1 MGATT
6 DKSQVFGVTA
16 MWIRGSD
23 GLEERIE
30 GLQDVSLS
38 IKVSLVELNGDDSL
52 FPLDIQP
59 QNTDI
64 DITGKLG
71 KISTKALQILNG
83 GTLTTISANSISIV
97 QQESE
102 CSNMADN
109 LTVVTGSGD
118 KETETW
124 LFTATGTSTYT
135 VTRGSTGEVVGTYST
150 SDTPNTSIITGC
162 SVTVPASASLTVGAT
177 ASVMTTGPNGGI
189 ENVTLGKTDTPS
201 TCLVRCIT
209 EEITGIGRYEF
220 TFYKAQSTGNVFPLK
235 HKDFS
240 LADFEFK
247 VLYNG
252 TIQKTYRVKRLVDEV
267 SCS

>member
-1 MGATT
+1 MSIT
-6 DKSQVFGVTA
+6 DKSQVFGVAA

-38 IKVSLVELNGDDSL
+38 VKISLVELNGDDSL

-59 QNTDI
+59 SKSDI

-83 GTLTTISANSISIV
+83 GTLATLSSNSISAV
-97 QQESE
+97 QSESE
-102 CSNMADN
+102 CSNMADS
-109 LTVVTGSGD
+109 LSVVSGSGD
-118 KETETW
+118 KETDTW
-124 LFTATGTSTYT
+124 LFTATAASTYT
-135 VTRGSTGEVVGTYST
+135 VTRASTGEVVGSYST
-150 SDTPNTSIITGC
+150 SDTPNTSIVTGC
-162 SVTVPASASLTVGAT
+162 SVTVPAASALTVGAT
-177 ASVMTTGPNGGI
+177 ATVMTTGPNGGI
-189 ENVTLGKTDTPS
+189 EHLTLGKTDVPT
-201 TCLVRCIT
+201 TCVVRCVT

-235 HKDFS
+235 HKDFT

-247 VLYNG
+247 VLWNG
-252 TIQKTYRVKRLVDEV
+252 TIEKTYRVKRSVDEV
-267 SCS
+267 SCT